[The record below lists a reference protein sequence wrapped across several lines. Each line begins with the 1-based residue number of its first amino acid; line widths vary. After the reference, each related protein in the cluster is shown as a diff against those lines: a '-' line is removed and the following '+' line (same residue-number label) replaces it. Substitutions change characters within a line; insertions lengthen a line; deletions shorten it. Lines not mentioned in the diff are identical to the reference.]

1 MRLDAD
7 LSTGDELKRIDVELK
22 GGASGLTGLPPG
34 AQDLVGPAPTV
45 AARTVIEPNGA
56 ATFERLELVGTGL
69 RLEGNPRLGLAD
81 HSLGGEL
88 RLTVPD
94 VEPLQAALAQP
105 IAGDLGL
112 SVTLGGT
119 LDIPQVGID
128 GTANRVAVA
137 DQTLDR
143 VTLTGN
149 VAGPIE
155 APSGSVRL
163 AATQARQ
170 QIEVASD
177 YRLVGE
183 MLNLTGLK
191 ATAPAT
197 KVRAMSTWRSKG
209 RSPAASSPAR

>member
-1 MRLDAD
+1 MPVALPGCRRARRSWSGRRRPSPRV
-7 LSTGDELKRIDVELK
+7 LSSSRMSRRPI
-22 GGASGLTGLPPG
+22 
-34 AQDLVGPAPTV
+34 
-45 AARTVIEPNGA
+45 
-56 ATFERLELVGTGL
+56 ERLELVGTGL

-94 VEPLQAALAQP
+94 LKPLQAALAQP

-112 SVTLGGT
+112 RATLGGT
-119 LDIPQVGID
+119 LDVPQVGID

-143 VTLTGN
+143 VTLAGN

-163 AATQARQ
+163 AATQPGSR
-170 QIEVASD
+170 S
-177 YRLVGE
+177 RSR
-183 MLNLTGLK
+183 
-191 ATAPAT
+191 ATIDLPGRCST
-197 KVRAMSTWRSKG
+197 SPGSRRRRPLRSCRAMSTWRSKG
-209 RSPAASSPAR
+209 RSPAAALPAR